1 MRALLDAN
9 VVIDFITRREPW
21 YTEAAAFWQAAK
33 DGSIEGFVAAISVTN
48 IFYIIRRSDGLEH
61 ARRAVGQCLV
71 SFGICPVD
79 RATLEAADLLPGKD
93 YEDNVQ
99 IACATVA
106 GCDAIV
112 TRDTTGF
119 LGSPVPALAPSD
131 AVARF
136 T

>member
-9 VVIDFITRREPW
+9 VVIDFIKRREPW

-33 DGSIEGFVAAISVTN
+33 DGSVEGFVAAISVTN
-48 IFYIIRRSDGLEH
+48 IFYIIRRSNGLED
-61 ARRAVGQCLV
+61 ARRTVGQCLA

-79 RATLEAADLLPGKD
+79 RAILEAADLLLGKD

-99 IACATVA
+99 IACATA
-106 GCDAIV
+106 TGCDVIV

-119 LGSPVPALAPSD
+119 RDSPVPALAPAD
-131 AVARF
+131 ALARF